1 MTMNKS
7 DVYIAKMVLTY
18 LAIICKSRKHN
29 MVQWYGDGGGGG
41 GGGEEKINKCR
52 SDHKSQ

>member
-1 MTMNKS
+1 MNKS
-7 DVYIAKMVLTY
+7 DVYIAKMVLMY

-41 GGGEEKINKCR
+41 EEEINKCR